1 MAELSQL
8 CYKGVCRTIAFGTTD
23 GLCTTF
29 FWWCI
34 DFSFWIHLRFPF
46 LMKENCS
53 LSKENSPTLW
63 FLWTIWNL
71 SIWNHCHE
79 YWLEY
84 FLGQAVGRTR
94 LLRSLFVRYR
104 LIFLE
109 IGVDFY
115 ISATDFLEI
124 EIYYNKKKFFELF
137 SLKKELS
144 MGGLLHFRY
153 RLPRDWN
160 LL

>member
-1 MAELSQL
+1 MDSNILVLVFIFQ
-8 CYKGVCRTIAFGTTD
+8 
-23 GLCTTF
+23 
-29 FWWCI
+29 
-34 DFSFWIHLRFPF
+34 
-46 LMKENCS
+46 
-53 LSKENSPTLW
+53 TL
-63 FLWTIWNL
+63 FI
-71 SIWNHCHE
+71 S
-79 YWLEY
+79 
-84 FLGQAVGRTR
+84 
-94 LLRSLFVRYR
+94 RSLATHRLPPFDRYR

-160 LL
+160 LLI